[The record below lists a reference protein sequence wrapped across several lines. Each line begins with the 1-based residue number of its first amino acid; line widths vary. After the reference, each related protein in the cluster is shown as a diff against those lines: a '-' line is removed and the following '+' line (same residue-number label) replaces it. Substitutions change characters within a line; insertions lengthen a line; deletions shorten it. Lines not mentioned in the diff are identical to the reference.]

1 MGGGSKSVSR
11 QSSPTKKQ
19 SRNPSRNSRD
29 PEEANGDEQDS
40 PSKRRSPR
48 KRRTGASKNRK
59 LEVNG
64 DNSDEG
70 VSSANTNSRTLST
83 AATDMT
89 SSSGH
94 SSMPPGQFEF
104 HVWAFLKKNPSFLS
118 LLVSS

>member
-1 MGGGSKSVSR
+1 MSHLCNTSVIESCVIFMKMS
-11 QSSPTKKQ
+11 QLSQLISF
-19 SRNPSRNSRD
+19 RNSRD
-29 PEEANGDEQDS
+29 PEEANGDELDS
-40 PSKRRSPR
+40 PTKTRRSPR

-59 LEVNG
+59 LDVNG

-94 SSMPPGQFEF
+94 SSMPPGQCDISKFQ
-104 HVWAFLKKNPSFLS
+104 
-118 LLVSS
+118 